1 MEIRGKTIII
11 TGAASGI
18 GRASALAFATAGCG
32 QLHLV
37 DVNRSGLEE
46 TARLCGGEGSEVAT
60 HVLDLSDIPA
70 TEAWFKQHG
79 AVDILYNNAGIV
91 SGEPQFPDVDAAAI
105 QRIIDINFTSMVVAT
120 QEAAAHM
127 RARGGGVIVNTIST
141 VALGTGFY
149 DPMYAASKAGAMMFT
164 RCCASLSE
172 SHGVR
177 VAGVLPGL
185 VRTPIVDTTG
195 ANGKSQ
201 WMRDVLANNEACEP
215 SEIADAVV
223 MLVQD
228 DALVGGDWVAVSRVD
243 GAIALRWGHDEL
255 A

>member
-1 MEIRGKTIII
+1 MEISGRSAIV

-18 GRASALAFATAGCG
+18 GRASAVAFARAGCS

-37 DVNRSGLEE
+37 DVNEAGLSD
-46 TARLCGGEGSEVAT
+46 TASLCTSDACEVT
-60 HVLDLSDIPA
+60 RHTLDLANIPA
-70 TEAWFKQHG
+70 TEDWFKRHG
-79 AVDILYNNAGIV
+79 AVDILYNNAGVV

-105 QRIIDINFTSMVVAT
+105 QRIVDINFTSMVVAT
-120 QEAAAHM
+120 QETAAHM
-127 RARGGGVIVNTIST
+127 KAHSGGVIVNTIST

-164 RCCASLSE
+164 QCCASLTS

-185 VRTPIVDTTG
+185 VLTPILDTTG

-201 WMRDVLANNEACEP
+201 WMRDVLANNEGCDPAD
-215 SEIADAVV
+215 IADAVLA
-223 MLVQD
+223 LVQD
-228 DALVGGDWVAVSRVD
+228 DTLAGGDWVAVSRVD
-243 GAIALRWGHDEL
+243 GSVVYRWGHNE
-255 A
+255 AT

>member
-1 MEIRGKTIII
+1 MEIKGKSVIV

-18 GRASALAFATAGCG
+18 GRASAVAFSQAGCSR
-32 QLHLV
+32 LHLV
-37 DVNRSGLEE
+37 DVNEAGLAE
-46 TARLCGGEGSEVAT
+46 TASLCGNGACEVAT
-60 HVLDLSDIPA
+60 HRLDLSDIPA
-70 TEAWFKQHG
+70 TEAWFREHG
-79 AVDILYNNAGIV
+79 AVDVLFNNAGIV

-120 QEAAAHM
+120 QETANHM
-127 RARGGGVIVNTIST
+127 KAGGGGVIVNTIST

-164 RCCASLSE
+164 QCCAALAE
-172 SHGVR
+172 SHAVR
-177 VAGVLPGL
+177 VLGVLPGL

-195 ANGKSQ
+195 AHGKSQ

-215 SEIADAVV
+215 SEIADAV
-223 MLVQD
+223 MLLVQD
-228 DALVGGDWVAVSRVD
+228 DAIAGGDWVAVRRAN
-243 GAIALRWGHDEL
+243 GAVEHEWGHDQQ

>member
-1 MEIRGKTIII
+1 MEIRGKTIIV

-18 GRASALAFATAGCG
+18 GRASAVAFAQAGCARM
-32 QLHLV
+32 HLV
-37 DVNRSGLEE
+37 DVNDAGLAE
-46 TARLCGGEGSEVAT
+46 TATLCADAACEVTT
-60 HVLDLSDIPA
+60 HRLDLADIPA
-70 TEAWFKQHG
+70 TEAWFKRHG

-127 RARGGGVIVNTIST
+127 KTRGGGVIVNTIST
-141 VALGTGFY
+141 VALGTDFY

-164 RCCASLSE
+164 RCCASLQA

-177 VAGVLPGL
+177 VVGVLPGL

-215 SEIADAVV
+215 SDIADAVV
-223 MLVQD
+223 TLVQD
-228 DALVGGDWVAVSRVD
+228 GAIAGGDWVAVSRVE
-243 GAIALRWGHDEL
+243 GSVVHRWGHQEL
-255 A
+255 T